1 MLAFRQN
8 SGSCEMQ
15 IAKKASVFVDF
26 KPWECP
32 PVIMF
37 TSLPGGGGGCRSET
51 SSERDRK
58 RKHAAGKT
66 CQAQVEQERSSHDNC
81 CCPIADIGKA

>member
-1 MLAFRQN
+1 MLAFTQN

-37 TSLPGGGGGCRSET
+37 TSLPGGGCRRET